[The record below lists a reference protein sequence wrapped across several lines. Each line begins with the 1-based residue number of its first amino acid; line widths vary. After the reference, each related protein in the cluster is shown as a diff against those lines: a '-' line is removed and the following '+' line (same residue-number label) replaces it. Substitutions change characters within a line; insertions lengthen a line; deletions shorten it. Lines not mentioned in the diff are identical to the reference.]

1 MSNPTPGVLERI
13 TRLETEMS
21 QVLASQKEFRDS
33 WAKVDDKLDTL
44 LSLKDKGAG
53 AFWLASSL
61 AGIGAISIFF
71 QVLTWVG
78 ALLGKH

>member
-1 MSNPTPGVLERI
+1 MSNLTPGVLERI